1 MGDLQKISLE
11 CSQRLTEL
19 LEYTLS
25 AEFKDEMV
33 VAREIFILL
42 TGKINDDDFGYEQ
55 RMQLFQEYFL
65 FEHRLT
71 EPHQGYTIFELFLE
85 RAQQL
90 RSKRDVFAFEQ
101 LRSAYRSL
109 FAVERSVG
117 DEVVVRDLFSRS
129 ESNVFP
135 LCSFSLG
142 GLPVGQVFEGR
153 LMQFN
158 GYSFFTGAF
167 IFHVPG
173 VTALIERMVK
183 NFLVRPS
190 RGTVVRAR
198 SADGSQEVAEV
209 WPDFLRR
216 RYRVLRGLQSRRESI
231 EHASKKRAIDQLTLS
246 RSFSDVYQMVSA
258 PDSVTSIGQ
267 TTPTS
272 CFVPEVP
279 VIQRSALLNALAQC
293 EVRSIRYKHIEP
305 LKVYAQALTSEAE
318 GLWLPRTERIED
330 EEKTL
335 AMPDRESA

>member
-1 MGDLQKISLE
+1 MGDLQKISLD

-25 AEFKDEMV
+25 TEFKDEMV

-85 RAQQL
+85 RAQQV
-90 RSKRDVFAFEQ
+90 RIKQEVFAFEQ

-109 FAVERSVG
+109 FAAERSVG
-117 DEVVVRDLFSRS
+117 DEVVVRDLFSRA
-129 ESNVFP
+129 ESTVFP

-173 VTALIERMVK
+173 VTALIERMLK
-183 NFLVRPS
+183 NFLARPS
-190 RGTVVRAR
+190 RGAFAR
-198 SADGSQEVAEV
+198 SRASDAVDEEGER
-209 WPDFLRR
+209 WPDFLKR
-216 RYRVLRGLQSRRESI
+216 RYRVLRGLQTRKESI

-258 PDSVTSIGQ
+258 PDAITAIGH
-267 TTPTS
+267 PEPIS
-272 CFVPEVP
+272 CYVPEVP
-279 VIQRSALLNALAQC
+279 VIQRTALLNALAQC

-305 LKVYAQALTSEAE
+305 LKVYAQALASESE
-318 GLWLPRTERIED
+318 GLWLPRVERAED
-330 EEKTL
+330 EEKVAATPEREL
-335 AMPDRESA
+335 A